1 MKSFKTG
8 SRPNDGFAVC
18 RGFPRE
24 SIVASFAIQSNCLGV
39 QRPLTRVPASAEV
52 A

>member
-18 RGFPRE
+18 RGFPGE
-24 SIVASFAIQSNCLGV
+24 KSIASFAIQSNCPGV
-39 QRPLTRVPASAEV
+39 QCLMTCLPVSAEV
-52 A
+52 V

>member
-18 RGFPRE
+18 SGFCGGSAVQSP
-24 SIVASFAIQSNCLGV
+24 AIQSNCLGA
-39 QRPLTRVPASAEV
+39 QRPLTQVPASAEV
-52 A
+52 I